1 MGGSQLIQK
10 IYWFSA
16 VLLLMAGLTGSISAQ
31 TKTNQ
36 PQPAPPAQNKSEA
49 APTDNDDEL
58 RQAVEASA
66 GSPTEFL
73 KNLEA
78 YLQKYPQSAR
88 RGEIERELYKTAVEQ
103 RDRNRIIKFAE
114 PIVASNPSD
123 VDVLTTLI
131 TQLRARRG
139 EGDLQKALV
148 YSEKVVKEIEAIVN
162 AGMRPRRLSQA
173 QWNDRKDKGMA
184 SVYLLRGKVNAD
196 LNNDNAAQ
204 SDFQK
209 SFKLAKLA
217 GAAIALGELAEKHK
231 ETEQALDYYTQAFVI
246 ALVTNEEVDTKM
258 LRRRLNQVH
267 TAQYGS
273 EAGLGDKILKAFD
286 AFSKDRE
293 EYSAKLEGPNINS
306 GLTDPLQFRL
316 TKVEGGQVRLNDYR
330 GKVIVLN
337 FWATWCGPCLTE
349 MPLLEKAMEKY
360 KNDPDVT
367 FLALSTDEERDD
379 VAPFIKQHKFKL
391 PIAFA
396 ETLNDFYRVTSIP
409 TTIIFNRNGEIS
421 FRQAGFNSREDFV
434 AKLSERIEAAKK

>member
-1 MGGSQLIQK
+1 MGGHQLIRK
-10 IYWFSA
+10 FCHFGT
-16 VLLLMAGLTGSISAQ
+16 VLLLLISFTVLSSAQ
-31 TKTNQ
+31 TKPDQTQ
-36 PQPAPPAQNKSEA
+36 TPPPAQSKSEA
-49 APTDNDDEL
+49 VPTDNDEDL

-103 RDRNRIIKFAE
+103 RDRNRTIKYAE
-114 PIVASNPSD
+114 VLVTSNPSD

-131 TQLRARRG
+131 TQLRERRG

-162 AGMRPRRLSQA
+162 AGLRPRRLSQA

-196 LNNDNAAQ
+196 LNNDSAAQ

-217 GAAIALGELAEKHK
+217 GAAIALGELAEKRK
-231 ETEQALDYYTQAFVI
+231 DTEQALDYFTQAFVI
-246 ALVTNEEVDTKM
+246 AQVTDEQVDEKM
-258 LRRRLNQVH
+258 LRRRLSQLH
-267 TAQYGS
+267 AAKYGT
-273 EAGLGDKILKAFD
+273 ETGLGDKVLKTYD
-286 AFSKDRE
+286 IFSKERE
-293 EYSAKLEGPNINS
+293 EYLAKLEGPSINA

-316 TKVEGGQVRLNDYR
+316 TKVDGSQVRLSDYR
-330 GKVIVLN
+330 GKVIVVN

-360 KNDPDVT
+360 KNDTEVV

-396 ETLNDFYRVTSIP
+396 ETLNDLYRVNSIP

-421 FRQAGFNSREDFV
+421 FRQAGFNAREDFV
-434 AKLSERIEAAKK
+434 AKISERIEAAKK